1 MLGLALLY
9 VGFVL
14 FVNALMLL
22 GKLNGK
28 HVAPMNLFTG
38 G

>member
-14 FVNALMLL
+14 IINGLWIL
-22 GKLNGK
+22 GKLETRS
-28 HVAPMNLFTG
+28 VAPLNFFVG
-38 G
+38 